1 MNTAA
6 TRPFAWERSYPPGVH
21 WDAPIQSGTIPAL
34 LDRAAARFGD
44 GTVIEYFDRHI
55 SYRELAALT
64 VRAAAGLAGL
74 GVGRDTP
81 VALYLPNTPVH
92 PIAFFGALRLGARI
106 VHLSPLDAERE
117 LVHKLHDS
125 GARLLITTNLPGL
138 LPRALKLAADGHVE
152 RVIIGD
158 EKAWNFPAPLADFT
172 ESDVHIPFDRLLAV
186 YDEIELPAVDAA
198 DIALLQYTGGTTGV
212 PKGAILTHGNLTAAV
227 SIYDNWNTPQ
237 RAPIP
242 GERVICVLPLFHI
255 YGLSA
260 VFLRGIDCGSEML
273 LRPRFDAE
281 SILRDIEVRRAEYFP
296 GVPTMWIAL
305 MSLPDIEK
313 RDISSLKVCSSG
325 GAPMPMEVA
334 QRFERMTGRT
344 MLGGWGMTETSP
356 SGTGLPLQGATKP
369 GSIGLVLPGIE
380 MGIVALDDPRRALA
394 PGEIG
399 EMRIKGPNVF
409 KGYWNRSEET
419 AAAFADGFF
428 LTGDIGYM
436 DEDGY
441 FFLVDRK
448 KDMIISG
455 GFNVYPSVIESAIY
469 EHPDVEEV
477 IVIGVPDTYRGEA
490 AKAFIKLRR
499 GTATLGLDG
508 LSAFL
513 ADKIGRH
520 EIPAALEIRDS
531 LPRTPVGKLSK
542 RELIEEERKK
552 HDEAPAPAPETLKRA
567 RS

>member
-1 MNTAA
+1 MA
-6 TRPFAWERSYPPGVH
+6 TRPFAWERSYPPGVR
-21 WDAPIQSGTIPAL
+21 WDAPIESGTIPGL

-44 GTVIEYFDRHI
+44 GTAIEYFDKHI
-55 SYRELAALT
+55 SYRELAELT
-64 VRAAAGLAGL
+64 NRAAAGLARL

-125 GARLLITTNLPGL
+125 GARLLVTTNLPGL
-138 LPRALKLAADGHVE
+138 LPRALKLAADGHVD
-152 RVIIGD
+152 RIIIGD
-158 EKAWNFPAPLADFT
+158 EKAWNFPAPLEAFT
-172 ESDVHIPFDRLLAV
+172 ESDVHIPFRRLLEAEDAV
-186 YDEIELPAVDAA
+186 ELPALGPD

-212 PKGAILTHGNLTAAV
+212 PKGAILTHGNLTAAA
-227 SIYDNWNTPQ
+227 SIYDRWFTPQ
-237 RAPIP
+237 RAPTP

-260 VFLRGIDCGSEML
+260 VFLRSIDTGAEIL

-281 SILRDIEVRRAEYFP
+281 SILRDIEVRRAAYFP

-313 RDISSLKVCSSG
+313 RDISSLRVCSSG
-325 GAPMPMEVA
+325 GAPMPVEVA
-334 QRFERMTGRT
+334 QRFERITGRT

-356 SGTGLPLQGATKP
+356 AGTGLPLQGATKP

-380 MGIVALDDPRRALA
+380 MGIVALDDPHRPLG

-399 EMRIKGPNVF
+399 EICIKGPNVF
-409 KGYWNRSEET
+409 KGYWNRPEET
-419 AAAFADGFF
+419 AAAFADGLF

-469 EHPDVEEV
+469 EHPDIEEV
-477 IVIGVPDTYRGEA
+477 IVIGTPDVYRGEA
-490 AKAFIKLRR
+490 AKAFVRLRR
-499 GTATLGLDG
+499 GAAALDLDG

-520 EIPAALEIRDS
+520 EMPAALEIRDS

-542 RELIEEERKK
+542 KELIEEERRKTN
-552 HDEAPAPAPETLKRA
+552 ETPAPASEPRKRA

>member
-1 MNTAA
+1 
-6 TRPFAWERSYPPGVH
+6 
-21 WDAPIQSGTIPAL
+21 
-34 LDRAAARFGD
+34 
-44 GTVIEYFDRHI
+44 
-55 SYRELAALT
+55 
-64 VRAAAGLAGL
+64 
-74 GVGRDTP
+74 
-81 VALYLPNTPVH
+81 
-92 PIAFFGALRLGARI
+92 
-106 VHLSPLDAERE
+106 
-117 LVHKLHDS
+117 VHKLHDS
-125 GARLLITTNLPGL
+125 GARLLVTTNLPGM
-138 LPRALKLAADGHVE
+138 LPRALKLAADGHVG

-158 EKAWNFPAPLADFT
+158 EAAWNFPTPLAEFT
-172 ESDVHIPFDRLLAV
+172 ESDVYVPFRRLLEVEEAV
-186 YDEIELPAVDAA
+186 ELPALHAD

-227 SIYDNWNTPQ
+227 SIYDRWQTPQ
-237 RAPIP
+237 RAPTP

-255 YGLSA
+255 YGLVA
-260 VFLRGIDCGSEML
+260 VFLRGLDCGAEML

-281 SILRDIEVRRAEYFP
+281 AILRDIEVRRAAYFP

-305 MSLPDIEK
+305 TSVPGIEK
-313 RDISSLKVCSSG
+313 RDLTSLKTCSSG
-325 GAPMPMEVA
+325 GAPMPVEVA
-334 QRFERMTGRT
+334 QRFERMTGRPI
-344 MLGGWGMTETSP
+344 LGGWGMTETSP

-380 MGIVALDDPRRALA
+380 MGIVALDDPRRLLG

-409 KGYWNRSEET
+409 KGYWNRPEET
-419 AAAFADGFF
+419 TAAFADGFF

-477 IVIGVPDTYRGEA
+477 IVIGIPDVYRGEA
-490 AKAFIKLRR
+490 AKAFVKLRR
-499 GTATLGLDG
+499 GAAAVDLDG
-508 LSAFL
+508 LHAFL

-520 EIPAALEIRDS
+520 EMPAAVEIRDS

-542 RELIEEERKK
+542 KELIEEERRK
-552 HDEAPAPAPETLKRA
+552 HDETPAPAPEPRKRA